1 MLPRP
6 SHRFRPALLPLR
18 SGRRALHAAL
28 VLVLAALTTLALG
41 QTEIALDPVARGFE
55 RPLGVVAAG
64 DALYVLEQTGRVR
77 VVRDGQVEATPFL
90 DLRGQVSRGGE
101 RGLLGLA
108 FGPDGA
114 EVPTEAFVHLTD
126 PAGDTLLLR
135 MPIEDGRAVPERARE
150 MLRLEQ
156 PYGNHNGGQ
165 LAIGPDG
172 MLYLGLGDGGSGGDP
187 LRAGQDLSTWLGKI
201 LRLDPAGDPYA
212 VPADNPYAAG
222 GGEPEIWVSGL
233 RNPWRF
239 SFDAATGDLWIADV
253 GQNDTEE
260 IDRLAPGEAA
270 GADLGW
276 STLEG
281 DRCFRSA
288 DCDRSGTVP
297 PVAVYRHAD
306 GLGRSVTGGYV
317 YRGDAVP
324 ELTGRYV
331 FGDFVGGT
339 ILAIDADAGRDG
351 PVAPT
356 LLARAGFAISSFGLD
371 ADGELLVLD
380 YQGGRLLRIV
390 AP

>member
-1 MLPRP
+1 MTLAPLDRRRTAP
-6 SHRFRPALLPLR
+6 SHRRHRRVVRAALGLALL
-18 SGRRALHAAL
+18 ALTA
-28 VLVLAALTTLALG
+28 LAAG
-41 QTEIALDPVARGFE
+41 QTRIELEPVARGFE

-77 VVRDGQVEATPFL
+77 VVRDGQVEERPFL
-90 DLRGQVSRGGE
+90 DLRDRVSRGGE

-108 FGPDGA
+108 FAPADGA
-114 EVPTEAFVHLTD
+114 VPTEAFVHLTD
-126 PAGDTLLLR
+126 PSGDTLVLR
-135 MPIEDGRAVPERARE
+135 MPVEDGRAVPERARE
-150 MLRLEQ
+150 VLRLAQ

-172 MLYLGLGDGGSGGDP
+172 MLYLGLGDGGSAGDP

-201 LRLDPAGDPYA
+201 LRLDPSGDPYG
-212 VPADNPYAAG
+212 VPADNPFASG

-239 SFDAATGDLWIADV
+239 SFDPATGDLWIADV
-253 GQNDTEE
+253 GQNETEE
-260 IDRLAPGEAA
+260 IDRLAPAEAA

-288 DCDRSGTVP
+288 DCDRSGTVA

-317 YRGDAVP
+317 YRGDDVP

-339 ILAIDADAGRDG
+339 ILAIDADAGQDG

-356 LLARAGFAISSFGLD
+356 LLARAGFAISSFGVD